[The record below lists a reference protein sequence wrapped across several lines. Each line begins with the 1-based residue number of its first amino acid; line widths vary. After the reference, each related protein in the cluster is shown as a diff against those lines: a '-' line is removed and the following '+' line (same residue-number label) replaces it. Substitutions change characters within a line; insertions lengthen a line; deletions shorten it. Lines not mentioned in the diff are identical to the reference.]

1 MIKTASLSAFYI
13 GSAKIDFRAK
23 TAYPPPCILSYFPLY
38 STTLKSTKNFCVF
51 CEINGSNLLPES
63 YFEDEVFIMSNDIS
77 KMRNIGISAHIDSGK
92 TTLSERI
99 LFYCDRI
106 HALHEV
112 RGKDGV
118 GATMDNMEMERERG
132 ITIQSASTQVT
143 WKDYT
148 VNVIDTPGHVDFTI
162 EVERSLRVLDGA
174 ILVLCSVGG
183 VQSQSITVDRQLKRY
198 HVPRIAFVNKCD
210 RTGANPLKVRMQ
222 LREKLGLNAYM
233 MQIPIGLEDKL
244 EGVVDL
250 VTMKALYF
258 EGENGTQVRMAEIP
272 PHLTAEAQ
280 KYREEMLDAAS
291 MFSDELAEAFLEG
304 TETEEMIRE
313 AIRKGTLAEQFVPV
327 FLGSAYKNKGIQ
339 PLLDGVGYYLPDPSE
354 IKNTALALDENEKPI
369 TLGCEENAPVVAL
382 GFKLEDGKY
391 GQLTYVRIYQGT
403 LKKGEELFN
412 TRARKKFK
420 VGRLVRMNSAT
431 MEDINEGGPGDI
443 VALFGVDCASGDTF
457 CGGGL
462 NYAMSSMYVPDP
474 VISLSLTPKDKQ
486 AADQMSKALNRFT
499 KEDPTFRSYVDKES
513 NQTIIQGMGELHL
526 EVYIERMR
534 REYKCEVETGMPQ
547 VAYREAITQR
557 ADFNYTHKKQTGGSG
572 QFGRVAGFIEPLAE
586 EDYEFVNQ
594 IKGGAIPSEFIP
606 SCDKGFKEAVK
617 RGTLIGFPIVGTR
630 VTINDGQSHPVD
642 SSDMAFQ
649 AAAIGAFREA
659 YKAAKP
665 AILEPIMKVSI
676 EGPQEFQGNIFGL
689 INQRRGVIVSS
700 TEDDNF
706 TRVDAEVPLSEM
718 FGFSTILRSSTQ
730 GKAEYSMEFAKY
742 GKAPSSV
749 SEQLI
754 KEYEAKRLAEKK

>member
-1 MIKTASLSAFYI
+1 MLL
-13 GSAKIDFRAK
+13 KIYK
-23 TAYPPPCILSYFPLY
+23 
-38 STTLKSTKNFCVF
+38 
-51 CEINGSNLLPES
+51 
-63 YFEDEVFIMSNDIS
+63 DEVLIMGNDIS

-118 GATMDNMEMERERG
+118 GATMDNMELEKERG
-132 ITIQSASTQVT
+132 ITIQSASTQVK

-210 RTGANPLKVRMQ
+210 RTGANPFKVRMQ

-250 VTMKALYF
+250 VTMKAMYF
-258 EGENGTQVRMAEIP
+258 EGENGTQIRMAEIP
-272 PHLTAEAQ
+272 QHLLDDAQ
-280 KYREEMLDAAS
+280 KYREEMIDAAT

-304 TETEEMIRE
+304 AETEEMIR
-313 AIRKGTLAEQFVPV
+313 AAVRKGTLAEQFVPV

-339 PLLDGVGYYLPDPSE
+339 PLLDAVGYYLPDPTE
-354 IKNTALALDENEKPI
+354 IENTALDLDENEKPVV
-369 TLGCEENAPVVAL
+369 LGTDENAPVVAL

-391 GQLTYVRIYQGT
+391 GQLTYVRVYQGT

-412 TRARKKFK
+412 TRAKKKFK

-443 VALFGVDCASGDTF
+443 VALFGIDCASGDTF
-457 CGGGL
+457 CGGNL

-526 EVYIERMR
+526 EVYIERMK
-534 REYKCEVETGMPQ
+534 REYKCDVETGMPQ

-572 QFGRVAGFIEPLAE
+572 QFGRVAGFIEPITE
-586 EDYEFVNQ
+586 QDYEFDNQ

-606 SCDKGFKEAVK
+606 SCDKGFKEAIK
-617 RGTLIGFPIVGTR
+617 RGTLIGFPIVGTK

-689 INQRRGVIVSS
+689 INQRRGIIVSS

-742 GKAPSSV
+742 GKAPASI
-749 SEQLI
+749 SEELI

>member
-1 MIKTASLSAFYI
+1 
-13 GSAKIDFRAK
+13 
-23 TAYPPPCILSYFPLY
+23 
-38 STTLKSTKNFCVF
+38 
-51 CEINGSNLLPES
+51 
-63 YFEDEVFIMSNDIS
+63 MSNDIS

-106 HALHEV
+106 HTIHEV

-118 GATMDNMEMERERG
+118 GAVMDNMELERERG
-132 ITIQSASTQVT
+132 ITIQSASTQVQ
-143 WKDYT
+143 WKDHT
-148 VNVIDTPGHVDFTI
+148 INVIDTPGHVDFTI

-198 HVPRIAFVNKCD
+198 HVPRIAFINKCD

-233 MQIPIGLEDKL
+233 MQLPIGLEDKL
-244 EGVVDL
+244 EGVIDL

-258 EGENGTQVRMAEIP
+258 EGESGTEIRVAEIP
-272 PHLTAEAQ
+272 AHLLDDAK

-291 MFSDELAEAFLEG
+291 MFSDELAEAFLDG
-304 TETEEMIRE
+304 SETEEMIR
-313 AIRKGTLAEQFVPV
+313 AAVRKGTLKEEFVPV
-327 FLGSAYKNKGIQ
+327 FLGSAYKNRGIQ
-339 PLLDGVGYYLPDPSE
+339 PLLDAVTYYLPDPSE
-354 IKNTALALDENEKPI
+354 VSNKALNLDKN
-369 TLGCEENAPVVAL
+369 EEPVELTTNPDDPVVSL

-403 LKKGEELFN
+403 LKKGGELYN
-412 TRARKKFK
+412 TRSRKKFK
-420 VGRLVRMNSAT
+420 VGRLVRMNSAE
-431 MEDINEGGPGDI
+431 MEDISEGGPGDI
-443 VALFGVDCASGDTF
+443 VALFGIECASGDTF
-457 CGGGL
+457 CGGDL
-462 NYAMSSMYVPDP
+462 NYAMSSMFVPDP
-474 VISLSLTPKDKQ
+474 VISLSVTPKDKKS
-486 AADQMSKALNRFT
+486 ADQMGKALNRFT
-499 KEDPTFRSYVDKES
+499 KEDPTFRTYVDPES
-513 NQTIIQGMGELHL
+513 NETIIQGMGELHL
-526 EVYIERMR
+526 DVYIERMR

-547 VAYREAITQR
+547 VAYREAIGQR

-572 QFGRVAGFIEPLAE
+572 QFGRVAGFIEPITE
-586 EDYEFVNQ
+586 QDYEFVDQ
-594 IKGGAIPSEFIP
+594 IKGGAIPAEFIP
-606 SCDKGFKEAVK
+606 SCDKGFKAAIK
-617 RGTLIGFPIVGTR
+617 KGTLIGFPIVGVR
-630 VTINDGQSHPVD
+630 VTINDGQTHPVD

-659 YKAAKP
+659 YKKANP
-665 AILEPIMKVSI
+665 IVLEPIMKVSI

-689 INQRRGVIVSS
+689 INQRRGIILAS
-700 TEDDNF
+700 TEDDQF

-742 GKAPSSV
+742 GKAPQSITES
-749 SEQLI
+749 LI
-754 KEYEAKRLAEKK
+754 KAYEEKRKAEQK

>member
-1 MIKTASLSAFYI
+1 
-13 GSAKIDFRAK
+13 
-23 TAYPPPCILSYFPLY
+23 
-38 STTLKSTKNFCVF
+38 
-51 CEINGSNLLPES
+51 
-63 YFEDEVFIMSNDIS
+63 MSSDIS

-106 HALHEV
+106 HTIHEV

-118 GATMDNMEMERERG
+118 GAVMDNMELERERG
-132 ITIQSASTQVT
+132 ITIQSASTQVK
-143 WKDYT
+143 WKDHII
-148 VNVIDTPGHVDFTI
+148 NVIDTPGHVDFTI

-233 MQIPIGLEDKL
+233 MQLPIGLEDKL
-244 EGVVDL
+244 EGVIDL
-250 VTMKALYF
+250 VTMKAIYF
-258 EGENGTQVRMAEIP
+258 EGESGTEIRIAEIP
-272 PHLTAEAQ
+272 AHLVDEAK

-291 MFSDELAEAFLEG
+291 MFSDELAEAYLEG
-304 TETEEMIRE
+304 TETEEMIR
-313 AIRKGTLAEQFVPV
+313 AAVRTGTLKEEFVPV
-327 FLGSAYKNKGIQ
+327 FLGSAYKNRGIQ
-339 PLLDGVGYYLPDPSE
+339 PLLDAVTYYLPNPTE
-354 IKNTALALDENEKPI
+354 ITNKALDLDKNEEPVVLN
-369 TLGCEENAPVVAL
+369 TDPDAPVVSL

-403 LKKGEELFN
+403 LKKGGELYN
-412 TRARKKFK
+412 TRSRKKFK
-420 VGRLVRMNSAT
+420 VGRLVRMNSAE
-431 MEDINEGGPGDI
+431 MEDISEGGPGDI
-443 VALFGVDCASGDTF
+443 VALFGIDCASGDTF
-457 CGGGL
+457 CGGDL
-462 NYAMSSMYVPDP
+462 NYAMSSMFVPDP
-474 VISLSLTPKDKQ
+474 VISLSVTPNDKKS
-486 AADQMSKALNRFT
+486 ADQMGKALNRFT
-499 KEDPTFRSYVDKES
+499 KEDPTFRTYVDPES

-526 EVYIERMR
+526 DVYIERMR

-547 VAYREAITQR
+547 VAYREAISQR

-572 QFGRVAGFIEPLAE
+572 QFGRVAGFIEPTSE
-586 EDYEFVNQ
+586 QDYEFVDQ

-606 SCDKGFKEAVK
+606 SCDKGFKAAVK
-617 RGTLIGFPIVGTR
+617 KGTLIGFPIVGVR
-630 VTINDGQSHPVD
+630 ITINDGQTHPVD

-659 YKAAKP
+659 YKKANP
-665 AILEPIMKVSI
+665 IVLEPIMKVSI

-689 INQRRGVIVSS
+689 INQRRGIILSS
-700 TEDDNF
+700 TEDEQF

-742 GKAPSSV
+742 GKAPQSIT
-749 SEQLI
+749 ETLI
-754 KEYEAKRLAEKK
+754 KAYEEKRKAEQK